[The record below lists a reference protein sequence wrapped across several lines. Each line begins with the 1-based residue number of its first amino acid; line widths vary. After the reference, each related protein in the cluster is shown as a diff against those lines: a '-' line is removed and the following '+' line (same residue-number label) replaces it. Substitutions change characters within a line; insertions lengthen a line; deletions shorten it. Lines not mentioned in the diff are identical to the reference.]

1 MRDRDPMATPFRFRL
16 KVEGLFY
23 NTTEG
28 SRVEKKNGVSSDTG
42 GGKRDGL
49 MMMDS

>member
-28 SRVEKKNGVSSDTG
+28 SRVEKNGVSSDTG

>member
-28 SRVEKKNGVSSDTG
+28 SRVEKKTVSVVIQEEESA
-42 GGKRDGL
+42 
-49 MMMDS
+49 MDL